1 MINNALPSFSFNGDA
16 RQHTSEISW
25 DNINFQLEGV
35 VKGALNTT
43 QAALLDMR
51 KAGFGRIINV
61 GTNLFQNPVLP
72 YHDFS

>member
-1 MINNALPSFSFNGDA
+1 
-16 RQHTSEISW
+16 
-25 DNINFQLEGV
+25 V

-43 QAALLDMR
+43 QAALPDMR

-61 GTNLFQNPVLP
+61 ETNLFQNPVLP